1 MSYPL
6 ERGTFSITQFLMGGG
21 NVPKQRY
28 QTIGSGLK
36 QNKNGSWFIRPW
48 VDIITADG
56 LARVRRRIVLG
67 PASIGKR
74 EATRLANEALAKI
87 NNASYVIQSQIAL
100 EDFAREYTKR
110 HIRKISYSTQ
120 CKYDIHLKRIVGV
133 FGKLMLCEITTPK
146 IEDWIDSLKLSWAT
160 RTDIRNVFSSVFTK
174 GRRLGDLERAQPG
187 RGGFDRAQTH
197 RSRED

>member
-133 FGKLMLCEITTPK
+133 FGKSMLCEITTPRSK
-146 IEDWIDSLKLSWAT
+146 TGSIRSNSPGRRARTSATYFRPSLRRPATGGSGKSAT
-160 RTDIRNVFSSVFTK
+160 R
-174 GRRLGDLERAQPG
+174 
-187 RGGFDRAQTH
+187 
-197 RSRED
+197 